1 MNMAKK
7 AEFNATTQTLIIED
21 VQDPSQDTLDIDIVK
36 NQKLQELM
44 DLYKDIIVQGF
55 TSEAT
60 GTPIFFTY
68 SQQDQLNYN
77 KIATTV
83 ALDPTNDSIQ
93 VGSANGVV
101 TMTRAQFLQFVQDAK
116 NYEMSLYLKRI
127 SLENQISNADFN
139 TLNGLVI
146 SL

>member
-1 MNMAKK
+1 MGKQIQYDISTGQ
-7 AEFNATTQTLIIED
+7 ETSIDVPDIELSIEEL
-21 VQDPSQDTLDIDIVK
+21 QE
-36 NQKLQELM
+36 QKLSQLM
-44 DLYKDIIVQGF
+44 DLYKNTIVQGF
-55 TSEAT
+55 TSNTT

-93 VGSANGVV
+93 VGSDSGVV

-116 NYEMSLYLKRI
+116 TYEMGLYTKRI
-127 SLENQISNADFN
+127 SLENQINTAPDIP
-139 TLNGLVI
+139 TLNGIAITL
-146 SL
+146 